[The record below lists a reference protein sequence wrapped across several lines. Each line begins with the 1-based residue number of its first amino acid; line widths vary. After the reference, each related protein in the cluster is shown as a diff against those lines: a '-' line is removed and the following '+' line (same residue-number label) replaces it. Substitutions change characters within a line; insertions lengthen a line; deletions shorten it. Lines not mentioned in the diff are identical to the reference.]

1 MNLFETYLRRLKGGP
16 MLGYMA
22 SIAYFAVQFCN
33 AHGIPPR
40 ETYIAAGVAAVAAGF
55 LYFLNPK
62 SLAWVSPDEPGL
74 EERIRLLAQELKGTS
89 DRSTAPRNFSQP
101 TPSPTPPTAVTISQ
115 DEADAV
121 RLLLSRF
128 GGGAQ

>member
-33 AHGIPPR
+33 AHGIPPH
-40 ETYIAAGVAAVAAGF
+40 ETYIAAGAAAAVAGF

-62 SLAWVSPDEPGL
+62 ALAWVSPDEPTL
-74 EERIRLLAQELKGTS
+74 EERVRLLAQELKGTS
-89 DRSTAPRNFSQP
+89 DRSPRNFSQP
-101 TPSPTPPTAVTISQ
+101 ASPPSPPTAVTISQ